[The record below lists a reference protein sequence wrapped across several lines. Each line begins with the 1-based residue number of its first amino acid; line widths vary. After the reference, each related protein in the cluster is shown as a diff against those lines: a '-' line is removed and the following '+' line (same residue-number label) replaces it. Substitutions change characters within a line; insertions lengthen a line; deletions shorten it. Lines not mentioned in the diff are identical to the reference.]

1 MRKLFIPL
9 LLCSALEANEKNG
22 FFIEAG
28 FETGL
33 LEGTQTQEKN
43 YTTTQTT
50 TKTTTN
56 NYNYLP
62 LNSILQRATNLFK
75 DADISKLSFSSLSP
89 VRASLDL
96 SGHLTIENFLPYNLN
111 NVKLSFTDAQGNVID
126 LGVIETLPKQ
136 SKIVLSYQQFNETKQ
151 VFDNIMEE
159 QKKYYEKEAER
170 RKNKTTSSVSET
182 NREPSFTF
190 PTFEVLST
198 PHSDPNTQRV
208 FEALSKINT
217 NLVMKY
223 SDTNNFESAKDK
235 TEKFTAKTAEEF
247 TNLMLNMIAVL
258 DSQSWGDAI
267 LNAPFEFTDNKQSG
281 ECTNKGDS
289 NDNCVYPQ
297 KNGLVKS
304 NVDKKY
310 VLDKQSI
317 VNNFRGKT
325 DLDVSLLNGAGV
337 DGLGSNTTPTNNDDG
352 KNYGQLAVVAS
363 ALNPQKLFGTDYK
376 TINLADLRAILH
388 EFSHTKG
395 YTHNGN
401 MTYQRVPVVGS
412 NGQQE
417 KKDDGALKDSDGLP
431 YNVCSLYGGQGQ
443 PSFPSNYPN
452 SIYHNCADV
461 PAGFLGVTAAVWQ
474 QLINQ
479 NALPINFANLNS
491 QTNYNLNATLNTQDM
506 ANSVIGTI
514 QKTLTATSTTTT
526 TSYHHSKSLQRFR
539 SPLLGINVK
548 IGYQNYFNDFI
559 GLAYY
564 GIIKYNYAKAANQ
577 KVQQLSYGGGID
589 LLLDFITTYS
599 NKNSPTGIQTRRN
612 FSSSFGIFGG
622 LRGLYNSYYALN
634 KVKGSGNLDA
644 ATGLNYRYKH
654 SKYSVG
660 ISIPLIQ
667 RKASV
672 ISSGSDYTNSFVFN
686 EGASHF
692 KVFFNYGWVF

>member
-9 LLCSALEANEKNG
+9 LLFSALEANQKNG

-33 LEGTQTQEKN
+33 LEGTQTQEKRH
-43 YTTTQTT
+43 TT
-50 TKTTTN
+50 TKNTYAT
-56 NYNYLP
+56 YNYLP
-62 LNSILQRATNLFK
+62 TDAVLKRAANLFTN
-75 DADISKLSFSSLSP
+75 AEAISKLKFSSLSP
-89 VRASLDL
+89 VRVLYMYN
-96 SGHLTIENFLPYNLN
+96 GQLTIENFLPYNLS

-126 LGVIETLPKQ
+126 LGVIETIPKH
-136 SKIVLSYQQFNETKQ
+136 SKIVLPGEA
-151 VFDNIMEE
+151 FDGLKIDPYTLFLP
-159 QKKYYEKEAER
+159 KIEA
-170 RKNKTTSSVSET
+170 TSTSVS
-182 NREPSFTF
+182 
-190 PTFEVLST
+190 
-198 PHSDPNTQRV
+198 DANTQRV
-208 FEALSKINT
+208 FETLNKIKT
-217 NLVMKY
+217 NLVVNYRNENK
-223 SDTNNFESAKDK
+223 FEGHQNHWEA
-235 TEKFTAKTAEEF
+235 FTPQTAEEF

-267 LNAPFEFTDNKQSG
+267 LNAPFDF
-281 ECTNKGDS
+281 TNKGGEECDTS
-289 NDNCVYPQ
+289 KENECVNPGT
-297 KNGLVKS
+297 NGRVNS
-304 NVDKKY
+304 QNASY
-310 VLDKQSI
+310 VLNKQDI
-317 VNNFRGKT
+317 VNKFRNKA
-325 DLDVSLLNGAGV
+325 DLDVVVLKDSGV
-337 DGLGSNTTPTNNDDG
+337 VGLGSDITPSNNDDG
-352 KNYGQLAVVAS
+352 KHYGQLGVVAS
-363 ALNPQKLFGTDYK
+363 ALDPKKLFGNNLK
-376 TINLADLRAILH
+376 TINLADLRTILH

-395 YTHNGN
+395 YGHNGN
-401 MTYQRVPVVGS
+401 MTYQRVPTGQNE
-412 NGQQE
+412 NG
-417 KKDDGALKDSDGLP
+417 KPKDSDGLP

-443 PSFPSNYPN
+443 SAFPSNYPN

-479 NALPINFANLNS
+479 NALPINFANLGS
-491 QTNYNLNATLNTQDM
+491 QTNYNLNASLNTQDL
-506 ANSVIGTI
+506 ANSMLSTI
-514 QKTLTATSTTTT
+514 QKTFVTSSVTNHYFSS
-526 TSYHHSKSLQRFR
+526 TSQNFR
-539 SPLLGINVK
+539 SPILGVNAK

-589 LLLDFITTYS
+589 LLVDFITTYS
-599 NKNSPTGIQTRRN
+599 NKNNPIDIQTRRN

-634 KVKGSGNLDA
+634 KVKGSGNLDV

-667 RKASV
+667 RKASIV
-672 ISSGSDYTNSFVFN
+672 SSNGDYTNSFVFN

>member
-9 LLCSALEANEKNG
+9 LLFSVLEANEKNG

-33 LEGTQTQEKN
+33 LEGTQTQEKRH
-43 YTTTQTT
+43 TT
-50 TKTTTN
+50 TKNTYAT
-56 NYNYLP
+56 YNYLP
-62 LNSILQRATNLFK
+62 TDTILKRAANLFTNTE
-75 DADISKLSFSSLSP
+75 AISKLKFSSLSP
-89 VRASLDL
+89 IRVLYMYN
-96 SGHLTIENFLPYNLN
+96 GQLTIENFLPYNLS

-126 LGVIETLPKQ
+126 LGVIETIPKH
-136 SKIVLSYQQFNETKQ
+136 SKIVLPGEA
-151 VFDNIMEE
+151 FDSL
-159 QKKYYEKEAER
+159 KVDPYTLFLPKFEA
-170 RKNKTTSSVSET
+170 TSTSI
-182 NREPSFTF
+182 
-190 PTFEVLST
+190 
-198 PHSDPNTQRV
+198 SDANTQRV
-208 FEALSKINT
+208 FETLNNIKT
-217 NLVMKY
+217 NLIMKY
-223 SDTNNFESAKDK
+223 SNENPSNFNTCPYNNNGNTKNDCWQN
-235 TEKFTAKTAEEF
+235 FTPQTAEEF

-267 LNAPFEFTDNKQSG
+267 LNAPFEFTNSSTDCDNDPSKCVNPGVNGRVDSKVDQQYILNKQG
-281 ECTNKGDS
+281 
-289 NDNCVYPQ
+289 
-297 KNGLVKS
+297 
-304 NVDKKY
+304 
-310 VLDKQSI
+310 I
-317 VNNFRGKT
+317 INNFRKKIEI
-325 DLDVSLLNGAGV
+325 D
-337 DGLGSNTTPTNNDDG
+337 
-352 KNYGQLAVVAS
+352 AVVLKNSGVVGLANGYGNDGEYGTLGVEAY
-363 ALNPQKLFGTDYK
+363 ALEPQKLFGNDLK
-376 TINLADLRAILH
+376 TINLADLRTILH

-401 MTYQRVPVVGS
+401 MTYQRVPVTKDGQVEKDN
-412 NGQQE
+412 NG
-417 KKDDGALKDSDGLP
+417 KPKDSDGLP

-443 PSFPSNYPN
+443 SAFPSNYPN

-479 NALPINFANLNS
+479 NALPIDYANLNA
-491 QTNYNLNATLNTQDM
+491 QTNYNLNASLNTQDL
-506 ANSVIGTI
+506 ANSMLGTI
-514 QKTLTATSTTTT
+514 QKTFVTSSVTNHYF
-526 TSYHHSKSLQRFR
+526 SSASQSFR
-539 SPLLGINVK
+539 SPILGVNAK

-564 GIIKYNYAKAANQ
+564 GIVKYNYSKALNQ
-577 KVQQLSYGGGID
+577 KFQQLSYGGGID

-599 NKNSPTGIQTRRN
+599 NKNNPTGIQTKRN

-622 LRGLYNSYYALN
+622 LRGLYNSYYVLN
-634 KVKGSGNLDA
+634 KVKGSGNLDV

-672 ISSGSDYTNSFVFN
+672 VSSGGDYTNSFVFN

>member
-9 LLCSALEANEKNG
+9 LLFSALEANEKNG

-33 LEGTQTQEKN
+33 LEGTRTQEKRH
-43 YTTTQTT
+43 TT
-50 TKTTTN
+50 TKNTYAT
-56 NYNYLP
+56 YNYLP
-62 LNSILQRATNLFK
+62 TDAVLKRAANLFTN
-75 DADISKLSFSSLSP
+75 AEAISKLKFSSLSP
-89 VRASLDL
+89 VRVLYMYN
-96 SGHLTIENFLPYNLN
+96 GQLTIENFLPYNLS

-126 LGVIETLPKQ
+126 LGVIETIPKH
-136 SKIVLSYQQFNETKQ
+136 SKIVLPGEAFNSLKVDPYTLFLPK
-151 VFDNIMEE
+151 I
-159 QKKYYEKEAER
+159 EA
-170 RKNKTTSSVSET
+170 TSTSVS
-182 NREPSFTF
+182 
-190 PTFEVLST
+190 
-198 PHSDPNTQRV
+198 DANTQRV
-208 FEALSKINT
+208 FETLNKIKT
-217 NLVMKY
+217 DLVVNYRNENK
-223 SDTNNFESAKDK
+223 FKDH
-235 TEKFTAKTAEEF
+235 ENHWEAFTPQTAEEF

-267 LNAPFEFTDNKQSG
+267 LNAPFDF
-281 ECTNKGDS
+281 TNKGGEECDTS
-289 NDNCVYPQ
+289 KENECVNPGT
-297 KNGLVKS
+297 NGRVNS
-304 NVDKKY
+304 QNESY
-310 VLDKQSI
+310 VLNKQDI
-317 VNNFRGKT
+317 VNKFRNKA
-325 DLDVSLLNGAGV
+325 DLDVVVLKDSGV
-337 DGLGSNTTPTNNDDG
+337 VGLGSDITPSNNDDG
-352 KNYGQLAVVAS
+352 KHYGQLGVVAS
-363 ALNPQKLFGTDYK
+363 ALDPKKLFGNNLK
-376 TINLADLRAILH
+376 TINLEDLRTILH

-395 YTHNGN
+395 YGHNGN
-401 MTYQRVPVVGS
+401 MTYQRVPTGQNE
-412 NGQQE
+412 NG
-417 KKDDGALKDSDGLP
+417 KPKDSDGLP

-479 NALPINFANLNS
+479 NALPINFANLGS
-491 QTNYNLNATLNTQDM
+491 QTNYNLNASLNTQDL
-506 ANSVIGTI
+506 ANSMLSTI
-514 QKTLTATSTTTT
+514 QKTFVTSSVTNHYF
-526 TSYHHSKSLQRFR
+526 SSASQSFR
-539 SPLLGINVK
+539 SPILGVNAK

-564 GIIKYNYAKAANQ
+564 GIIKYNYAKASSE

-589 LLLDFITTYS
+589 LLVDFITTYS
-599 NKNSPTGIQTRRN
+599 NKNSPIDIQTRRN

-634 KVKGSGNLDA
+634 KVKGSGNLDV

-667 RKASV
+667 RKASIV
-672 ISSGSDYTNSFVFN
+672 SSNGDYTNSFVFN

>member
-9 LLCSALEANEKNG
+9 LLFSALEANEKNG

-33 LEGTQTQEKN
+33 LEGTQTQEKRH
-43 YTTTQTT
+43 TT
-50 TKTTTN
+50 TKNTYAT
-56 NYNYLP
+56 YNYLP
-62 LNSILQRATNLFK
+62 TDTILKRAANLFTN
-75 DADISKLSFSSLSP
+75 AEAISKLKFSSLSP
-89 VRASLDL
+89 VRVLYMYN
-96 SGHLTIENFLPYNLN
+96 GQLTIENFLPYNLS
-111 NVKLSFTDAQGNVID
+111 NVKLSFKDAQGNVID
-126 LGVIETLPKQ
+126 LGVIETIPKH
-136 SKIVLSYQQFNETKQ
+136 SKIVLPGEA
-151 VFDNIMEE
+151 FDSLKIDPYTLFLP
-159 QKKYYEKEAER
+159 KIEA
-170 RKNKTTSSVSET
+170 TSTSI
-182 NREPSFTF
+182 
-190 PTFEVLST
+190 
-198 PHSDPNTQRV
+198 SDTNTQRV
-208 FEALSKINT
+208 FETLNKIKT
-217 NLVMKY
+217 NLVVNYRNENK
-223 SDTNNFESAKDK
+223 FKDH
-235 TEKFTAKTAEEF
+235 ENHWEAFTPQTAEEF

-267 LNAPFEFTDNKQSG
+267 LNAPFEFTNSPTDCDNDPSKCVNPGINGRVDSKVDQQYVLNKQ
-281 ECTNKGDS
+281 D
-289 NDNCVYPQ
+289 
-297 KNGLVKS
+297 
-304 NVDKKY
+304 
-310 VLDKQSI
+310 I
-317 VNNFRGKT
+317 VNKFRNKA
-325 DLDVSLLNGAGV
+325 DLDVVILKDSGV
-337 DGLGSNTTPTNNDDG
+337 VGLGSDITPSNNDDG
-352 KNYGQLAVVAS
+352 KHYGQLGVVAS
-363 ALNPQKLFGTDYK
+363 ALDPKKLFGNDLK
-376 TINLADLRAILH
+376 TIKLEDLRTILH

-401 MTYQRVPVVGS
+401 MTYQRVPTGQNE
-412 NGQQE
+412 NG
-417 KKDDGALKDSDGLP
+417 KPKDSDGLP
-431 YNVCSLYGGQGQ
+431 YNVCSLYGKSDQ
-443 PSFPSNYPN
+443 PAFPSNYPN

-491 QTNYNLNATLNTQDM
+491 QTNYNLNASLNTQDL
-506 ANSVIGTI
+506 ANSMLSTI
-514 QKTLTATSTTTT
+514 QKTFVTSSVTNHY
-526 TSYHHSKSLQRFR
+526 SSSASQSFR
-539 SPLLGINVK
+539 SPILGVNAK

-564 GIIKYNYAKAANQ
+564 GIIKYNYAKAINQ

-599 NKNSPTGIQTRRN
+599 NKNSPTGIQTRKN

-622 LRGLYNSYYALN
+622 LRGLYNSYYVLN
-634 KVKGSGNLDA
+634 KVKGSGNLDV

-672 ISSGSDYTNSFVFN
+672 VSSGGDYTNSFVFN

>member
-33 LEGTQTQEKN
+33 LEGTQTQEKRH
-43 YTTTQTT
+43 TT
-50 TKTTTN
+50 TKNTYAT
-56 NYNYLP
+56 YNYLP
-62 LNSILQRATNLFK
+62 TDTILKRAANLFT
-75 DADISKLSFSSLSP
+75 DAKSISQLNFSSLSP
-89 VRASLDL
+89 VKVLYI
-96 SGHLTIENFLPYNLN
+96 GGKLTIENFLPYNLS
-111 NVKLSFTDAQGNVID
+111 NVKISFTDAQGNVID
-126 LGVIETLPKQ
+126 LGVIETIPKH
-136 SKIVLSYQQFNETKQ
+136 SKIVLPGEA
-151 VFDNIMEE
+151 FDSL
-159 QKKYYEKEAER
+159 KEAFDKIGPYTFFLPKFEA
-170 RKNKTTSSVSET
+170 TSTSVS
-182 NREPSFTF
+182 
-190 PTFEVLST
+190 
-198 PHSDPNTQRV
+198 DANTQRV
-208 FEALSKINT
+208 FETLNKIKT
-217 NLVMKY
+217 NLIMKY
-223 SDTNNFESAKDK
+223 SSENPSNFNTCPYNNNGNTKNDCWQP
-235 TEKFTAKTAEEF
+235 FTPQTAEEF

-267 LNAPFEFTDNKQSG
+267 LNAPFDFTNSSTDCDNDPSKCVNPGINGRVDSKVDQQYVLNKQG
-281 ECTNKGDS
+281 
-289 NDNCVYPQ
+289 
-297 KNGLVKS
+297 
-304 NVDKKY
+304 
-310 VLDKQSI
+310 I
-317 VNNFRGKT
+317 VNNFRKKIEI
-325 DLDVSLLNGAGV
+325 D
-337 DGLGSNTTPTNNDDG
+337 
-352 KNYGQLAVVAS
+352 AVVLKNSGVVGLANGYGNDGEYGTLGVEAY
-363 ALNPQKLFGTDYK
+363 ALDPTKLFGNNLK
-376 TINLADLRAILH
+376 TINLADLRTILH

-395 YTHNGN
+395 YGHNGN
-401 MTYQRVPVVGS
+401 MTYQRVPTGQNE
-412 NGQQE
+412 NG
-417 KKDDGALKDSDGLP
+417 KPKDSDGLP
-431 YNVCSLYGGQGQ
+431 YNVCSLYGGSNQ
-443 PSFPSNYPN
+443 PAFPSNYPN

-491 QTNYNLNATLNTQDM
+491 QTNYNLNASLNTQDL
-506 ANSVIGTI
+506 ANSMLSTI
-514 QKTLTATSTTTT
+514 QKTFVTSSVTNHYF
-526 TSYHHSKSLQRFR
+526 SSASQSFR
-539 SPLLGINVK
+539 SPILGVNAK

-634 KVKGSGNLDA
+634 KFKGSGNLDV

-672 ISSGSDYTNSFVFN
+672 VSNDGDYTNSLVFN

>member
-9 LLCSALEANEKNG
+9 LLFSALEANEKNG

-33 LEGTQTQEKN
+33 LEGTQTQEKRH
-43 YTTTQTT
+43 TT
-50 TKTTTN
+50 TKNTYAT
-56 NYNYLP
+56 YNYLP
-62 LNSILQRATNLFK
+62 TDTILKRAANLFT
-75 DADISKLSFSSLSP
+75 DAKSISQLNFSSLSP
-89 VRASLDL
+89 VKVLYI
-96 SGHLTIENFLPYNLN
+96 GGKLTIENFLPYNLN

-126 LGVIETLPKQ
+126 LGVIETIPKH
-136 SKIVLSYQQFNETKQ
+136 SKIVLPGEA
-151 VFDNIMEE
+151 FDSL
-159 QKKYYEKEAER
+159 KEAFDKIDPYTFFLPKFEA
-170 RKNKTTSSVSET
+170 TSTSVS
-182 NREPSFTF
+182 
-190 PTFEVLST
+190 
-198 PHSDPNTQRV
+198 DANTQRV
-208 FEALSKINT
+208 FEMLNKIKT
-217 NLVMKY
+217 NLIMKY
-223 SDTNNFESAKDK
+223 SNENPNNFNTCPYNNNGNTKNDCWQP
-235 TEKFTAKTAEEF
+235 FTPQTAEEF

-267 LNAPFEFTDNKQSG
+267 LNAPFEFTNSSTDCDNDPSK
-281 ECTNKGDS
+281 
-289 NDNCVYPQ
+289 CVNPGT
-297 KNGLVKS
+297 NGLVDSK
-304 NVDKKY
+304 VDQQY
-310 VLDKQSI
+310 VLNKQGI
-317 VNNFRGKT
+317 VNNFRKKIEI
-325 DLDVSLLNGAGV
+325 D
-337 DGLGSNTTPTNNDDG
+337 
-352 KNYGQLAVVAS
+352 AVVLKNSGVVGLANGYGNDGEYGTLGVEAY
-363 ALNPQKLFGTDYK
+363 ALEPTKLFGNDLK
-376 TINLADLRAILH
+376 TIKLEDLRTILH

-395 YTHNGN
+395 YGHNGN
-401 MTYQRVPVVGS
+401 MTYQRVPTGQNE
-412 NGQQE
+412 NG
-417 KKDDGALKDSDGLP
+417 KPKDSDGLP
-431 YNVCSLYGGQGQ
+431 YNVCSRFNGSGQ
-443 PSFPSNYPN
+443 PAFPSNYPN

-479 NALPINFANLNS
+479 NALPINYANLGS
-491 QTNYNLNATLNTQDM
+491 QTNYNLNASLNTQDL
-506 ANSVIGTI
+506 ANSMLSTI
-514 QKTLTATSTTTT
+514 QKTFVTSSVTNHYSSS
-526 TSYHHSKSLQRFR
+526 TSQNFR
-539 SPLLGINVK
+539 SPILGVNAK

-599 NKNSPTGIQTRRN
+599 NKNSPTDIQTKRN

-644 ATGLNYRYKH
+644 TTGLNYRYKH

-672 ISSGSDYTNSFVFN
+672 VSSGSDYTNSFVFN
-686 EGASHF
+686 VGASHF

>member
-1 MRKLFIPL
+1 PL
-9 LLCSALEANEKNG
+9 LLFSALEANEKNG

-33 LEGTQTQEKN
+33 LEGTQTQEKRH
-43 YTTTQTT
+43 TT
-50 TKTTTN
+50 TKNTYAT
-56 NYNYLP
+56 YNYLP
-62 LNSILQRATNLFK
+62 TDSVLKRAANLFA
-75 DADISKLSFSSLSP
+75 DAKSISQLNFSSLSP
-89 VRASLDL
+89 VKVLYI
-96 SGHLTIENFLPYNLN
+96 GGKLTIENFLPYNLN

-126 LGVIETLPKQ
+126 LGVIETIPKH
-136 SKIVLSYQQFNETKQ
+136 SKIVLPGEA
-151 VFDNIMEE
+151 FDSL
-159 QKKYYEKEAER
+159 KEAFDKIDPYTFFFPKFEA
-170 RKNKTTSSVSET
+170 TSTSVS
-182 NREPSFTF
+182 
-190 PTFEVLST
+190 
-198 PHSDPNTQRV
+198 DANTQRV
-208 FEALSKINT
+208 FETLNKIKT
-217 NLVMKY
+217 NLIMKY
-223 SDTNNFESAKDK
+223 SNENPNNFNTCPYNNNGDTKNDCWQP
-235 TEKFTAKTAEEF
+235 FTPQTAEEF

-267 LNAPFEFTDNKQSG
+267 LNAPFEFTNSSTDCDNDPSKCVNPGVNGRVDSKVDRQYVLNKQG
-281 ECTNKGDS
+281 
-289 NDNCVYPQ
+289 
-297 KNGLVKS
+297 
-304 NVDKKY
+304 
-310 VLDKQSI
+310 I
-317 VNNFRGKT
+317 VNNFRKKIEI
-325 DLDVSLLNGAGV
+325 D
-337 DGLGSNTTPTNNDDG
+337 
-352 KNYGQLAVVAS
+352 AVVLKNSGVVGLANGYGNDGEYGTLGVEAY
-363 ALNPQKLFGTDYK
+363 ALEPQKLFGNNLK
-376 TINLADLRAILH
+376 TINLADLRTILH

-401 MTYQRVPVVGS
+401 MTYQRVPTGQNE
-412 NGQQE
+412 NG
-417 KKDDGALKDSDGLP
+417 KPKDSDGLP

-443 PSFPSNYPN
+443 PAFPSNYPN

-479 NALPINFANLNS
+479 NVLPIDYANLSS
-491 QTNYNLNATLNTQDM
+491 QTNYNLNASLNTQDL
-506 ANSVIGTI
+506 ANSMLSTI
-514 QKTLTATSTTTT
+514 QKTFVTSSVTNHY
-526 TSYHHSKSLQRFR
+526 SSSASQSFR
-539 SPLLGINVK
+539 SPILGVNAK

-564 GIIKYNYAKAANQ
+564 GIIKYNYAKAINQ

-599 NKNSPTGIQTRRN
+599 NKNSPTGIQTRKN

-622 LRGLYNSYYALN
+622 LRGLYNSYYVFN
-634 KVKGSGNLDA
+634 KVKGSGNLDV

-672 ISSGSDYTNSFVFN
+672 VSSGGDYTNSFVFN

>member
-9 LLCSALEANEKNG
+9 LLFSALEANEKNG

-33 LEGTQTQEKN
+33 LEGTQTQEKRH
-43 YTTTQTT
+43 TT
-50 TKTTTN
+50 TKNTYAT
-56 NYNYLP
+56 YNYLP
-62 LNSILQRATNLFK
+62 TDTILKRAANLFTN
-75 DADISKLSFSSLSP
+75 AEAISKLKFSSLSP
-89 VRASLDL
+89 VKVLYI
-96 SGHLTIENFLPYNLN
+96 GGKLTIENFLPYNLS

-126 LGVIETLPKQ
+126 LGVIETIPKH
-136 SKIVLSYQQFNETKQ
+136 SKIVLPGEA
-151 VFDNIMEE
+151 FDSLKIDPYTLFLP
-159 QKKYYEKEAER
+159 KIEA
-170 RKNKTTSSVSET
+170 TSTSI
-182 NREPSFTF
+182 
-190 PTFEVLST
+190 
-198 PHSDPNTQRV
+198 SDANTQRV
-208 FEALSKINT
+208 FETLNNIKT
-217 NLVMKY
+217 NLIMKY
-223 SDTNNFESAKDK
+223 SNENPSNFNTCPYNNNGNTKNDCWQN
-235 TEKFTAKTAEEF
+235 FTPQTAEEF

-267 LNAPFEFTDNKQSG
+267 LNAPFEFTNSSTDCDNDPSKCVNPGVNGRVDSKVDQQYILNKQG
-281 ECTNKGDS
+281 
-289 NDNCVYPQ
+289 
-297 KNGLVKS
+297 
-304 NVDKKY
+304 
-310 VLDKQSI
+310 I
-317 VNNFRGKT
+317 INNFRKKIEI
-325 DLDVSLLNGAGV
+325 D
-337 DGLGSNTTPTNNDDG
+337 
-352 KNYGQLAVVAS
+352 AVVLKNSGVVGLANGYGNDGEYGTLGVEAY
-363 ALNPQKLFGTDYK
+363 ALEPQKLFGNDLK
-376 TINLADLRAILH
+376 TINLADLRTILH

-401 MTYQRVPVVGS
+401 MTYQRVPTGQNE
-412 NGQQE
+412 NG
-417 KKDDGALKDSDGLP
+417 KPKDSDGLP

-479 NALPINFANLNS
+479 NALPINYANLGS
-491 QTNYNLNATLNTQDM
+491 QTNYNLNASLNTQDL
-506 ANSVIGTI
+506 ANSMLGTI
-514 QKTLTATSTTTT
+514 QKTFVTSSVTNHYF
-526 TSYHHSKSLQRFR
+526 SSASQSFR
-539 SPLLGINVK
+539 SPILGVNAK

-564 GIIKYNYAKAANQ
+564 GIIKYNYSKALNQ
-577 KVQQLSYGGGID
+577 KFQQLSYGGGID

-599 NKNSPTGIQTRRN
+599 NKNSPIDIQTRRN

-622 LRGLYNSYYALN
+622 LRGLYNSYYVLN
-634 KVKGSGNLDA
+634 KVKGSGNLDV

-672 ISSGSDYTNSFVFN
+672 VSSGSDYTNSFVFN

>member
-9 LLCSALEANEKNG
+9 LLFSALEANEKNG

-33 LEGTQTQEKN
+33 LEGTQTQEKRH
-43 YTTTQTT
+43 TT
-50 TKTTTN
+50 TKNTYTT
-56 NYNYLP
+56 YNYLP
-62 LNSILQRATNLFK
+62 TDAVLKRAANLFTS
-75 DADISKLSFSSLSP
+75 AEAISKLKFSSLSP
-89 VRASLDL
+89 VRVLYMYN
-96 SGHLTIENFLPYNLN
+96 GQLTIENFLPYNLN

-126 LGVIETLPKQ
+126 LGVIETIPKH
-136 SKIVLSYQQFNETKQ
+136 SKIVLPGEA
-151 VFDNIMEE
+151 FDSLKVDPYTLFLPKI
-159 QKKYYEKEAER
+159 EA
-170 RKNKTTSSVSET
+170 TSTSVS
-182 NREPSFTF
+182 
-190 PTFEVLST
+190 
-198 PHSDPNTQRV
+198 DANTQRV
-208 FEALSKINT
+208 FETLNKIKT
-217 NLVMKY
+217 DLVVNYRNENK
-223 SDTNNFESAKDK
+223 FKDH
-235 TEKFTAKTAEEF
+235 ENHWEAFTPQTAEEF

-267 LNAPFEFTDNKQSG
+267 LNAPFDF
-281 ECTNKGDS
+281 TNKGGEECDT
-289 NDNCVYPQ
+289 NKENECVNPGI
-297 KNGLVKS
+297 NGRVNS
-304 NVDKKY
+304 QNASY
-310 VLDKQSI
+310 VLNKQDI
-317 VNNFRGKT
+317 VNKFRNKA
-325 DLDVSLLNGAGV
+325 DLDVVVLKDSGV
-337 DGLGSNTTPTNNDDG
+337 VGLGSDITPSNNDDG
-352 KNYGQLAVVAS
+352 KHYGQLGVVTS
-363 ALNPQKLFGTDYK
+363 ALDPKKLFGNNLK
-376 TINLADLRAILH
+376 TINLEDLRTILH

-395 YTHNGN
+395 YGHNGN
-401 MTYQRVPVVGS
+401 MTYQRVPTGQNE
-412 NGQQE
+412 NG
-417 KKDDGALKDSDGLP
+417 KPKDSDGLP

-443 PSFPSNYPN
+443 SAFPSNYPN

-479 NALPINFANLNS
+479 NALPINFANLGS
-491 QTNYNLNATLNTQDM
+491 QTNYNLNASLNTQDL
-506 ANSVIGTI
+506 ANSMLSTI
-514 QKTLTATSTTTT
+514 QKTFLTSSVTNHYSSSASQ
-526 TSYHHSKSLQRFR
+526 SFR
-539 SPLLGINVK
+539 SPILGVNAK

-564 GIIKYNYAKAANQ
+564 GIIKYNYAKASSE

-599 NKNSPTGIQTRRN
+599 NKNNPIDIQTKRN

-644 ATGLNYRYKH
+644 TTGLNYRYKH

-672 ISSGSDYTNSFVFN
+672 ISSGDGYTNSLVFN

>member
-9 LLCSALEANEKNG
+9 LLFSALEANEKNG

-33 LEGTQTQEKN
+33 LEGAQTQE
-43 YTTTQTT
+43 QRHTT
-50 TKTTTN
+50 TKNTYAT
-56 NYNYLP
+56 YNYLP
-62 LNSILQRATNLFK
+62 TDAVLKRAANLFTN
-75 DADISKLSFSSLSP
+75 AEAISKLKFSSLSP
-89 VRASLDL
+89 VRVLYMYN
-96 SGHLTIENFLPYNLN
+96 GQLTIENFLPYNLS

-126 LGVIETLPKQ
+126 LGVIETIPKH
-136 SKIVLSYQQFNETKQ
+136 SKIVLPGEA
-151 VFDNIMEE
+151 FDSLKVDPYTLFLPKI
-159 QKKYYEKEAER
+159 EA
-170 RKNKTTSSVSET
+170 TSTSVS
-182 NREPSFTF
+182 
-190 PTFEVLST
+190 
-198 PHSDPNTQRV
+198 DANTQRV
-208 FEALSKINT
+208 FETLNKIKT
-217 NLVMKY
+217 DLVVNYRNENK
-223 SDTNNFESAKDK
+223 FKDH
-235 TEKFTAKTAEEF
+235 ENHWEAFTPQTAEEF

-267 LNAPFEFTDNKQSG
+267 LNAPFDF
-281 ECTNKGDS
+281 TNKGGEECDTGKE
-289 NDNCVYPQ
+289 NECVNPGT
-297 KNGLVKS
+297 NGRVNS
-304 NVDKKY
+304 QNASY
-310 VLDKQSI
+310 VLNKQDI
-317 VNNFRGKT
+317 VNKFRNKA
-325 DLDVSLLNGAGV
+325 DLDVVVLKDSGV
-337 DGLGSNTTPTNNDDG
+337 VGLGSDITPSNNDDG
-352 KNYGQLAVVAS
+352 KHYGQLGVVAS
-363 ALNPQKLFGTDYK
+363 ALDPKKLFGNNLK
-376 TINLADLRAILH
+376 TINLQDLRTILH

-395 YTHNGN
+395 YGHNGN
-401 MTYQRVPVVGS
+401 MTYQRVPTGQNE
-412 NGQQE
+412 NG
-417 KKDDGALKDSDGLP
+417 KPKDSDGLP

-443 PSFPSNYPN
+443 SAFPSNYPN

-479 NALPINFANLNS
+479 NALPINFANLGS
-491 QTNYNLNATLNTQDM
+491 QTNYNLNASLNTQDL
-506 ANSVIGTI
+506 ANSMLSTI
-514 QKTLTATSTTTT
+514 QKTFVTSSVTNHY
-526 TSYHHSKSLQRFR
+526 SSSASQSFR
-539 SPLLGINVK
+539 SPILGVNAK

-564 GIIKYNYAKAANQ
+564 GIIKYNYAKASSE

-589 LLLDFITTYS
+589 LLVDFITTYS
-599 NKNSPTGIQTRRN
+599 NKNSPIDIQTRRN

-634 KVKGSGNLDA
+634 KVKGSGNLDV

-672 ISSGSDYTNSFVFN
+672 VSSNGDYTNSLVFN